1 MARISWIQ
9 IALKRTAARLFLPR
23 VAGKRWE
30 ERTRIHGYADWLK
43 KGRVGE
49 RVDPQTNYIV
59 VYAARSAILTST
71 RKNGNR
77 PCFSFFFQMFRI
89 GNGWMAAGR
98 AGRFA
103 KPMLRPRWK
112 YSLCLFAILIK
123 YVADNII
130 RLELYLCNSSFVRS
144 KRDAPFRNVWNMIN
158 KIRESFFSF
167 EVQFFLID

>member
-30 ERTRIHGYADWLK
+30 EDTDTRVRRLVE
-43 KGRVGE
+43 KGKSGGTR
-49 RVDPQTNYIV
+49 
-59 VYAARSAILTST
+59 RSANELHRCLCGSIVTST

-77 PCFSFFFQMFRI
+77 PCFFFFFFSKCFELETDEWLLVGQI
-89 GNGWMAAGR
+89 GLQN
-98 AGRFA
+98 
-103 KPMLRPRWK
+103 RPRWK

-144 KRDAPFRNVWNMIN
+144 KRDAVS
-158 KIRESFFSF
+158 KLLEY
-167 EVQFFLID
+167 D